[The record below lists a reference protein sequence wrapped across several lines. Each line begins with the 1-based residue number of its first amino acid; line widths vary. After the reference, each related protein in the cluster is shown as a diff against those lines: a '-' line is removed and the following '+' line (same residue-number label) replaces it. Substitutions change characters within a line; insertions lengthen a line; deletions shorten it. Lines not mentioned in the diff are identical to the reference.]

1 MASAMPLQT
10 ITNNLQDVPKGAS
23 SKYQYTFEF
32 IKDELQKRKI
42 ESLDGEALSKCCD
55 KLQLKTSGTK
65 GELIERLLPL
75 KVILTTRVARL
86 GHSFIHLIE

>member
-32 IKDELQKRKI
+32 IKDELQKGKI
-42 ESLDGEALSKCCD
+42 ESLDL
-55 KLQLKTSGTK
+55 
-65 GELIERLLPL
+65 
-75 KVILTTRVARL
+75 
-86 GHSFIHLIE
+86 